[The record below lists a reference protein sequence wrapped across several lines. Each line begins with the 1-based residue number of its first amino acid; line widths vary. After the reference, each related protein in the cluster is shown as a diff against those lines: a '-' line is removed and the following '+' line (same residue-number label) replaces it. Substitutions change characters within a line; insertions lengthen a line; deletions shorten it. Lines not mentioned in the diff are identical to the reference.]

1 MYTPLYVKTE
11 YSLLSSLISI
21 DDLVKYLKKNNFSFC
36 AIVDDHLYA
45 TMEVIHK
52 FKANN
57 INPIIGLEKKVNN
70 KKILLYAQNLSGY
83 YNLVKLDSL
92 LEELTYDH
100 LKTYASDLACVTF

>member
-57 INPIIGLEKKVNN
+57 INPIIGLEKKVII
-70 KKILLYAQNLSGY
+70 KKFFYMPKTCLAY
-83 YNLVKLDSL
+83 YNLSSLIVFWKSL
-92 LEELTYDH
+92 LTI
-100 LKTYASDLACVTF
+100 T